1 MITKC
6 YDEISIGLI
15 FSWAWLQN
23 AVTRFQWG
31 LIFSRK
37 EQLLAKEFRF
47 CCGKSC
53 FFAHRRILQTKY
65 RVSVRMLSVVLD
77 SWCFCACWP
86 FLISF
91 FFCQQRSFFPF
102 FYIFFFNSFFF
113 FPVSRTIHSRLE
125 GHLWTRAVLPG
136 LAGNKRLSSAHH
148 RHRVW
153 RQQLG
158 DIFWLYVTLCQMTW
172 HCLGA
177 GCPDSPREPFANNN
191 LPQTPGVTTTAWWHH
206 LTLRHIWLDN
216 TFAGAYI
223 MIEVDGV
230 AYRHTIKPYVRP
242 NWTDTSWWPR

>member
-1 MITKC
+1 MVVRLNSCRTYILAILLQACLSAGAVRISWKELWLRNLHYYTILWRDLNKFDCLQCMITKC

-23 AVTRFQWG
+23 AMTRFQWG

-102 FYIFFFNSFFF
+102 FLFFITVSSSFL
-113 FPVSRTIHSRLE
+113 FPEPSTL
-125 GHLWTRAVLPG
+125 VL
-136 LAGNKRLSSAHH
+136 R
-148 RHRVW
+148 
-153 RQQLG
+153 
-158 DIFWLYVTLCQMTW
+158 D
-172 HCLGA
+172 
-177 GCPDSPREPFANNN
+177 
-191 LPQTPGVTTTAWWHH
+191 
-206 LTLRHIWLDN
+206 
-216 TFAGAYI
+216 TF
-223 MIEVDGV
+223 ELVPC
-230 AYRHTIKPYVRP
+230 YRG
-242 NWTDTSWWPR
+242 